1 MLAPNSITSLNQGAD
16 LARWNMQRLYGNPAA
31 EAEQHAEEATP
42 VEAVSAL
49 PDVPGVPRRL
59 ALFAL
64 GLLGLWRP
72 RNAMI
77 RTAARGMNPRRIHT
91 AV

>member
-16 LARWNMQRLYGNPAA
+16 LARWNMQRLYGTPAS
-31 EAEQHAEEATP
+31 EAEQHVEEATP

-49 PDVPGVPRRL
+49 PGVPGAPRRL

-64 GLLGLWRP
+64 GLLGLWRASD
-72 RNAMI
+72 AMI
-77 RTAARGMNPRRIHT
+77 RTAAR
-91 AV
+91 